1 MNASALFFLFII
13 TISQNASFTLVS
25 RARNSGSL
33 LYNGIASIFS
43 NGIWYFVFRQIQTMP
58 NDGWTAAVY
67 IGAAA
72 IGSVLMQWV
81 AIRFLEKNKS
91 VAGIMVRK
99 PKSEGSYGEE
109 SKKGSTS

>member
-1 MNASALFFLFII
+1 MNALLFLFII
-13 TISQNASFTLVS
+13 TIAQNASFTLVS

-43 NGIWYFVFRQIQTMP
+43 NGIWYFVFRQIQAMP
-58 NDGWTAAVY
+58 NDTSTAVVY

-81 AIRFLEKNKS
+81 AIKYFEK
-91 VAGIMVRK
+91 
-99 PKSEGSYGEE
+99 
-109 SKKGSTS
+109 KKVKTIIQEAAQLWQVCEKKK